1 MAKINGEMLKIER
14 ATLSLGGRTLFRELN
29 MEVRKGEVVC
39 ITGDS
44 GCGKTSLLRAILG
57 FQTLDCG
64 IIYVNDIQLNSRS
77 IAKIRQMTAYI
88 PQELSLPHESVRE
101 MVRMPFELKGNKNLC
116 FSKSLLWEQWET
128 LGLEQQLYTSNMAH
142 LSGGQ
147 RQRILLS
154 VCALLGKPLVIAD
167 EPTSAL
173 DADCVRRVVSF
184 FKNLAEK
191 GTAILTVSHDRD
203 FIAGCDRVVEL

>member
-1 MAKINGEMLKIER
+1 
-14 ATLSLGGRTLFRELN
+14 
-29 MEVRKGEVVC
+29 
-39 ITGDS
+39 
-44 GCGKTSLLRAILG
+44 
-57 FQTLDCG
+57 
-64 IIYVNDIQLNSRS
+64 
-77 IAKIRQMTAYI
+77 MTAYI